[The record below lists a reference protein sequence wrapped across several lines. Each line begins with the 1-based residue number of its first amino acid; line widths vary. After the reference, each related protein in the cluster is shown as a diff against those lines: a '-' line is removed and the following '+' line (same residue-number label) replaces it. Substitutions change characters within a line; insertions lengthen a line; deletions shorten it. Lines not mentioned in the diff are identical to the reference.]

1 MADIPLISVLMPA
14 YNAERYIR
22 KAIDS
27 VLAQTCGD
35 FELIVMDDG
44 STDRTAA
51 ILKRYAANDARV
63 VVKSGPNQGVS
74 NSLNEGLKT
83 ARGQL
88 IARMDAD
95 DICRPARFDKQARFL
110 QEHPDYVLVGS
121 RCMLIDPDGYPI
133 CEKTD
138 IALDHEEID
147 ALLLHMSWPL
157 VHPAVMMR
165 AEPLRKIGG
174 YNPQYK
180 TNQDHDLFLR
190 LAETGRLA
198 NLPEVLL
205 EYRQHF
211 QSVGAKKLASQ
222 ASTVADIVKAAHQRR
237 SIPFKEPQPGAP
249 MILRPIDYRRN
260 WWWWSL
266 QAGNLRTAR
275 RQAGIML
282 RMSPFS
288 GESWRAMYCA
298 IRGH

>member
-1 MADIPLISVLMPA
+1 MGDAPLISVLLPA

-22 KAIDS
+22 QAIDS
-27 VLAQTCGD
+27 ILAQTCGN
-35 FELIVMDDG
+35 FECIVIDDG
-44 STDRTAA
+44 STDQTAG
-51 ILKRYAANDARV
+51 ILNRYAAKDPRV
-63 VVKSGPNQGVS
+63 IVKSGPNQGVS
-74 NSLNEGLKT
+74 NSLNTALQM
-83 ARGQL
+83 ARGEV

-95 DICRPARFDKQARFL
+95 DICLPTRFEKQARFL
-110 QEHPDYVLVGS
+110 SEHPDYVLVGS
-121 RCMLIDPDGYPI
+121 RCMLIDPDGFPI

-147 ALLLHMSWPL
+147 GLLLRMSWPL
-157 VHPAVMMR
+157 VHPAVMIR
-165 AEPLRKIGG
+165 TQALRKIGG

-190 LAETGRLA
+190 LAEIGRLA

-205 EYRQHF
+205 QYRQHF

-237 SIPFKEPQPGAP
+237 SIPFKEPQGGTPL
-249 MILRPIDYRRN
+249 ILRPMDYRRN

-266 QAGNLRTAR
+266 QAGNLPTAR
-275 RQAGIML
+275 RQAWVML
-282 RMSPFS
+282 RNSPLS
-288 GESWRAMYCA
+288 GESWRALYCA